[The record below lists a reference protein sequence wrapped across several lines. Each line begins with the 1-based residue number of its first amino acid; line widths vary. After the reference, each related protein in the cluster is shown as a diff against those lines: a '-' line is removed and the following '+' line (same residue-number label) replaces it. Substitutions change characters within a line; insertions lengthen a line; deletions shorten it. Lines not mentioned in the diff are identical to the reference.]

1 MKRKMTPRE
10 ALYHICLELG
20 PVARTNRDE
29 NITKRE
35 AKIRDAIRALQNFI
49 DYRDPSGDSLQNL
62 ELDDFHHAQ
71 MELELD

>member
-10 ALYHICLELG
+10 ALYHICLALG
-20 PVARTNRDE
+20 PIVKTNRDD
-29 NITKRE
+29 NITERE

-62 ELDDFHHAQ
+62 ELDDFHHTQ